1 MTLNRERLLSPEFQL
16 ISSWIEPDS
25 RVLDLGCG
33 DGTLL
38 AHLQEA
44 RGCSGY
50 GMELDPN
57 LVIESIE
64 NGINVIQANLNKKSL
79 LDYFDE
85 DSFDYVI
92 MTQALQV
99 VDRPDLL
106 LEEMLTIGKQ
116 SIVTF
121 PNFGFWKNR
130 MQLMFC
136 GRMPETEV
144 LPYHWYDTPNIHM
157 CTFKD
162 FESLC
167 EQKGIEV
174 VRRAVVNQ
182 QHETTLGMKLLPNL
196 LGEIALYQIRRKD
209 KPHN

>member
-1 MTLNRERLLSPEFQL
+1 MNTAQRTLSPEFQL
-16 ISSWIEPDS
+16 ISSWIEPQS

-38 AHLQEA
+38 AHLQET
-44 RGCSGY
+44 RHCSGY

-57 LVIESIE
+57 LVIESIK
-64 NGINVIQANLNKKSL
+64 NGINVIQSDLNKKSL

-106 LEEMLTIGKQ
+106 LDEMLTIGKQ

-121 PNFGFWKNR
+121 PNFGYWKNR
-130 MQLMFC
+130 AQLMFG
-136 GRMPETEV
+136 GRMPETET
-144 LPYHWYDTPNIHM
+144 LPYHWYDTPNIHL

-162 FESLC
+162 FEALC
-167 EQKGIEV
+167 AQKGFEI
-174 VRRAVVNQ
+174 VRRAVVDQ
-182 QHETTLGMKLLPNL
+182 QHQTSLGMKLFPNL
-196 LGEIALYQIRRKD
+196 LGQIALYQIRRKS
-209 KPHN
+209 